1 MRTKTIGI
9 LLAVIMTAAAAIA
22 MTGCMAPSVA
32 KYFDS
37 GRWKIDFQASSPE
50 CAEIFDDLTLDVYS
64 DSVYIDFDY
73 AEGFQTSPNT
83 PESGLY
89 VLFYNRADENSA
101 DVNWDISYET
111 KGADGISSYITLATL
126 TGRNDGKL
134 GLDALNIPVAE
145 DDYHTIYTIDCVLT
159 KSDEPSRPKPE
170 PEPGPDDPANPK
182 PEPEPGPDDPA
193 ITGETRFEET
203 KSAYAE
209 AGYDADVALGEL
221 DPTLQAAAETL
232 KETYAALGYE
242 MSFIGK
248 NLDNPLAMELYMLI
262 KANDK
267 AGADEIAEE
276 FESVYSCEKD
286 GRDVII
292 KISLLG
298 EANFEPFRQ
307 AHA

>member
-22 MTGCMAPSVA
+22 MTGCMALSVA
-32 KYFDS
+32 EYFDS

-101 DVNWDISYET
+101 DVSWDIAYET
-111 KGADGISSYITLATL
+111 EGADGIYSYVTLATL
-126 TGRNDGKL
+126 TGRDGKL
-134 GLDALNIPVAE
+134 ELTGLHIPTAE
-145 DDYHTIYTIDCVLT
+145 ENYYTIEIDHCILT

-221 DPTLQAAAETL
+221 DQTLQAAAETL

-248 NLDNPLAMELYMLI
+248 NLDDPRAMELYMLI

>member
-22 MTGCMAPSVA
+22 MTGCMAPLVA

-89 VLFYNRADENSA
+89 MLFYNRVDENSNY
-101 DVNWDISYET
+101 VSWDISYET
-111 KGADGISSYITLATL
+111 EGADGIYYSYMSLANM
-126 TGRNDGKL
+126 TGRDGKL
-134 GLDALNIPVAE
+134 ELNDLYIPVAE
-145 DDYHTIYTIDCVLT
+145 NYYTIDDCILT
-159 KSDEPSRPKPE
+159 KSDEPAR
-170 PEPGPDDPANPK
+170 PK

-221 DPTLQAAAETL
+221 DPTLQAAAEAL
-232 KETYAALGYE
+232 KETYDALGYE

-248 NLDNPLAMELYMLI
+248 NLDDPLAMELYMLI

-276 FESVYSCEKD
+276 FERGYSCEKD

>member
-22 MTGCMAPSVA
+22 MTGCMAPLVA

-37 GRWKIDFQASSPE
+37 GRWKIDFQASSPK
-50 CAEIFDDLTLDVYS
+50 CAAIFDDLTLDVYS

-73 AEGFQTSPNT
+73 AEGFQTSPDT
-83 PESGLY
+83 PQSDLY
-89 VLFYNRADENSA
+89 PLTYGSVHD
-101 DVNWDISYET
+101 
-111 KGADGISSYITLATL
+111 SYISWTIIQETEYNGELTYKTLATL
-126 TGRNDGKL
+126 TGENGKL
-134 GLDALNIPVAE
+134 ELRNLNIPVAE
-145 DDYHTIYTIDCVLT
+145 DDYHTIYTIDCILT
-159 KSDEPSRPKPE
+159 KSGEPSK
-170 PEPGPDDPANPK
+170 
-182 PEPEPGPDDPA
+182 
-193 ITGETRFEET
+193 TGETRFEET

-232 KETYAALGYE
+232 KETYDALGYE

-248 NLDNPLAMELYMLI
+248 NLDDPLTMELYMLI

-298 EANFEPFRQ
+298 DANFEPFRQ

>member
-22 MTGCMAPSVA
+22 MTGCMAPLVA

-73 AEGFQTSPNT
+73 AEGFQTSPDT

-89 VLFYNRADENSA
+89 MLFYKRADA
-101 DVNWDISYET
+101 DSNYVSWDVSYET
-111 KGADGISSYITLATL
+111 KGADGIFSYIIRLANL
-126 TGRNDGKL
+126 IGRNGKL
-134 GLDALNIPVAE
+134 ELSDLHIPTAE
-145 DDYHTIYTIDCVLT
+145 PVEEDGYYTIYTIDCVLT
-159 KSDEPSRPKPE
+159 KSDEPARPKPE
-170 PEPGPDDPANPK
+170 PEPK
-182 PEPEPGPDDPA
+182 PEPGPDDPSV
-193 ITGETRFEET
+193 TDGTRFEET
-203 KSAYAE
+203 KTAYAE

-248 NLDNPLAMELYMLI
+248 NLDDPLAMELYMLI

>member
-22 MTGCMAPSVA
+22 MTGCMAPLVA
-32 KYFDS
+32 KFFDS

-73 AEGFQTSPNT
+73 AEGLQISPNT

-89 VLFYNRADENSA
+89 MLFYNRADEDSA
-101 DVNWDISYET
+101 DVNWDIAYEIER
-111 KGADGISSYITLATL
+111 ADGIYYSYITLANM
-126 TGRNDGKL
+126 TGRDGKL
-134 GLDALNIPVAE
+134 ELDGLHIPAAE
-145 DDYHTIYTIDCVLT
+145 NYYTIDCVLT

-170 PEPGPDDPANPK
+170 PEPGPDDPANP
-182 PEPEPGPDDPA
+182 EPGPDDPA

-209 AGYDADVALGEL
+209 AGYDANVALGEL

-248 NLDNPLAMELYMLI
+248 NLDDPLAMELYMLI

-276 FESVYSCEKD
+276 FGSAYSCEKD

-298 EANFEPFRQ
+298 EANFEPFKQ

>member
-64 DSVYIDFDY
+64 DSVYVDFDY

-89 VLFYNRADENSA
+89 VLFYNRADENSNY
-101 DVNWDISYET
+101 VSWDISYEIER
-111 KGADGISSYITLATL
+111 ADGIYYSYITLATL
-126 TGRNDGKL
+126 TGRNGKL
-134 GLDALNIPVAE
+134 ELDGLHIPAAE
-145 DDYHTIYTIDCVLT
+145 NYYTIDCVLT

-170 PEPGPDDPANPK
+170 PEPGPDDPANP
-182 PEPEPGPDDPA
+182 EPGPDDPA

-209 AGYDADVALGEL
+209 AGYDANVALGEL

-248 NLDNPLAMELYMLI
+248 NLDDPLAMELYMLI

-276 FESVYSCEKD
+276 FGSAYSCEKD

>member
-22 MTGCMAPSVA
+22 MTGCMAPLVA

-89 VLFYNRADENSA
+89 VLFYNRADENSNY
-101 DVNWDISYET
+101 VSWDISYET

-134 GLDALNIPVAE
+134 GLDGLLIPAAE
-145 DDYHTIYTIDCVLT
+145 ENYYTIEIDHCILT

-248 NLDNPLAMELYMLI
+248 NLDDPLAMELYMLI

>member
-9 LLAVIMTAAAAIA
+9 LLAVIITAAAALA
-22 MTGCMAPSVA
+22 MTGCMTPPVA

-37 GRWKIDFQASSPE
+37 GRWKIDFQASAPE
-50 CAEIFDDLTLDVYS
+50 CAEVLDDLTLDVYS

-83 PESGLY
+83 PKSGLY
-89 VLFYNRADENSA
+89 MLFYESIRG
-101 DVNWDISYET
+101 ISDTYVSWEIAYET
-111 KGADGISSYITLATL
+111 EEADGIYSYMRLAAL
-126 TGRNDGKL
+126 TGRDGKL
-134 GLDALNIPVAE
+134 KLSDLHIPVE
-145 DDYHTIYTIDCVLT
+145 QNYYQINCVLT
-159 KSDEPSRPKPE
+159 KSDEPARPKPE

-248 NLDNPLAMELYMLI
+248 NLDDPLAMELYMLI